1 MRKRSEGPSSRKAA
15 AGTHIDAAPA
25 TRWRRVWPVI
35 AVGVLIAGSAGA
47 IMAGTAVARS
57 DADQA
62 RREFVAASEAIAS
75 TTQLAL
81 QHEDD
86 LVVNA
91 SAFVV
96 QSPDATNEDFTAWAS
111 AARVLDRY
119 PELEGLGF
127 ARLVDKAA
135 LESFVAEVTADNET
149 TASTFQVFPPGDRPF
164 YCLARLS
171 FYRSGRSLAPAGY
184 DFCASDPTQDALAA
198 RDSGT
203 GAYLPLS
210 LGVGT
215 TWLAVQTPVY
225 AGGVVPDDVET
236 RRDTFLGWTG
246 YVIDPTVVLD
256 RALEGY
262 SDIAVSFTYQF
273 TTFQSGLVTDAT
285 ITHAIELGNGWTIE
299 TTGVIDAGGVMD
311 NWNALGLT
319 LVGIGLSLLL
329 AVLVLVLATGRSR
342 ALALVN
348 EKTDELRHQALHD
361 ALTGLPNRALI
372 MDRIE
377 QLLARCRRNG
387 TTGATLFL
395 DLDGFKNVNDTLGH
409 DAGDR
414 LLQSVAERLTA
425 TLRDADTIG
434 RMGGDEFII
443 LVDGGTLDVAP
454 ELVAERVLEVMRQ
467 PFVLEGAASPVV
479 VTASVGIAIADRSL
493 PVDALRDADMALY
506 EAKANGRNRFELF
519 RPEMETIVRHRYEL
533 EFDLRAASEDDQF
546 RLVYQ
551 PIYDLSDLTMV
562 GVEALIRWEHP
573 TLGEIQP
580 DDFVPLLES
589 SGQIVD
595 VGRWV
600 LLEACKQMVVWR
612 DRGSN
617 LIVSVNV
624 SGRQLDHDV
633 IVDHVREALDVSGL
647 DPSCLTIEV
656 TETALMRSVDNAVR
670 RLIELKDLGVQI
682 AIDDFGTG
690 YSSLA
695 YLQRL
700 PVDCL
705 KIDRTF
711 TDALSRTPDAE
722 AIVHTLVQ
730 LGKDLGLKTL
740 AEGVETTGQIDH
752 LRGQL
757 VNEVQGFLLARPLD
771 PDTLEAELLR
781 PARSSDASNEMT
793 PR

>member
-1 MRKRSEGPSSRKAA
+1 MNRKPEGRPLRVHEASADIDTPARVT
-15 AGTHIDAAPA
+15 TH
-25 TRWRRVWPVI
+25 RLWPLFAICLLV
-35 AVGVLIAGSAGA
+35 AGSTGA
-47 IMAGTAVARS
+47 IVAGVSVARS
-57 DADQA
+57 DADQS
-62 RREFVAASEAIAS
+62 RREFLASSVSIAS
-75 TTQLAL
+75 TTQLAI

-91 SAFVV
+91 SAFIVHT
-96 QSPDATNEDFTAWAS
+96 PNATNAEFKGWAN

-119 PELEGLGF
+119 PELQGLGF
-127 ARLVDKAA
+127 AKIVPAA
-135 LESFVAEVTADNET
+135 DLPAFIAEITSDP
-149 TASTFQVFPPGDRPF
+149 STPGTDFQVLPPGDRPF
-164 YCLARLS
+164 YCFARLGL
-171 FYRSGRSLAPAGY
+171 YRNDQPMAPAGY
-184 DFCASDPTQDALAA
+184 DYCAAGSPEEVFAG
-198 RDSGT
+198 RESGE
-203 GAYLPLS
+203 GAYLPLEIGS
-210 LGVGT
+210 GI

-225 AGGVVPDDVET
+225 AGGGIPASVDE
-236 RRDTFLGWTG
+236 RRSTFRGWTG
-246 YVIDPTVVLD
+246 YVIDPNVILD
-256 RALEGY
+256 RALVGHAGLGVTFRYEDKAFRRGVVSGNY
-262 SDIAVSFTYQF
+262 SHVVD
-273 TTFQSGLVTDAT
+273 
-285 ITHAIELGNGWTIE
+285 LGNGWTVE
-299 TTGVIDAGGVMD
+299 TVGNVATGGVLQ
-311 NWNALGLT
+311 NWAALGMMLA
-319 LVGIGLSLLL
+319 GIGLSLLL
-329 AVLVLVLATGRSR
+329 GVLVLVLATGRVR
-342 ALALVN
+342 ALAVVS

-377 QLLARCRRNG
+377 QLLARTHRNG

-414 LLQSVAERLTA
+414 LLQSVAERLTT

-434 RMGGDEFII
+434 RMGGDEFVI

-467 PFVLEGAASPVV
+467 PFELDGAPMPVV
-479 VTASVGIAIADRSL
+479 VTASVGIAIVDGSTPL
-493 PVDALRDADMALY
+493 DALRDADMALY
-506 EAKANGRNRFELF
+506 EAKAAGRNRFETF
-519 RPEMETIVRHRYEL
+519 RPEMESSIRHRYEL
-533 EFDLRAASEDDQF
+533 EFDLRAASEDNQF

-551 PIYDLSDLTMV
+551 PIYDLVDLTVV

-580 DDFVPLLES
+580 NDFVPLLES
-589 SGQIVD
+589 SGQIVE

-612 DRGSN
+612 DRGSD
-617 LIVSVNV
+617 LFVSVNV
-624 SGRQLDHDV
+624 SGRQLDHDSV
-633 IVDHVREALDVSGL
+633 VDHVSEALTISGL
-647 DPSCLTIEV
+647 DPAFLTIEV
-656 TETALMRSVDNAVR
+656 TETALMRNVDNAAR
-670 RLIELKDLGVQI
+670 RLRDLKTLGIQI

-700 PVDCL
+700 PIDCL
-705 KIDRTF
+705 KIDRAF
-711 TDALSRTPDAE
+711 TDALNRSPDAD

-730 LGKDLGLKTL
+730 LGKNLGLKTL

-771 PDTLEAELLR
+771 PETLEAQLLE
-781 PARSSDASNEMT
+781 PARATESASRE
-793 PR
+793 PRR